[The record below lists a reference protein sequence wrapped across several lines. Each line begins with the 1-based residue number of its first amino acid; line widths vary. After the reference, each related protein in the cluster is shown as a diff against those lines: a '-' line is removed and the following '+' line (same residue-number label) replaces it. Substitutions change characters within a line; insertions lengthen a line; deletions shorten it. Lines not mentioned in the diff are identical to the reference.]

1 MDKNEA
7 QKIANAAALA
17 TVTLLESKGVIRS
30 PASAVEKTEEAL
42 RQYPVWKTM
51 DDPAAKRMVDAID
64 ECLAEFEN
72 EPYLDT
78 VRLFYFAGMKNSA
91 CARTVCCDERTAQR
105 NRRNIVK
112 QFAARL
118 YPGEYIQDLR

>member
-17 TVTLLESKGVIRS
+17 TVALLESKGVIKS
-30 PASAVEKTEEAL
+30 PISAVEKTEEAL
-42 RQYPVWKTM
+42 RQYSVWKTM
-51 DDPAAKRMVDAID
+51 DDPEAKRMVTAIN

-78 VRLFYFAGMKNSA
+78 VRLFYFEGLKNSA

-112 QFAARL
+112 KIAARL
-118 YPGEYIQDLR
+118 YPDAYIQDLR